1 MPGLD
6 VPCPAFFFLPGCGI
20 HYCTNVTDMSCHVTI
35 PSMKTSHR
43 PNIIEG
49 TPVWLKLTYH

>member
-1 MPGLD
+1 MPRLD
-6 VPCPAFFFLPGCGI
+6 VPCPVGDNSLFFLPGCGI

-49 TPVWLKLTYH
+49 TPV